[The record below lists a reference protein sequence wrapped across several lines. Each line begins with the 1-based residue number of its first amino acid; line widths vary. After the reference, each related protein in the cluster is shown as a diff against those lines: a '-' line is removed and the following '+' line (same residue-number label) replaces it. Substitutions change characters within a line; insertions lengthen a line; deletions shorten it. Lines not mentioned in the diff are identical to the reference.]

1 MASEPGLVCAWER
14 LTERRSKDLGRPPT
28 MGRGRRCEEPV
39 MALSDGER
47 VWEDHEVG
55 EGEEEVVGGV
65 EVDHREEEEEVR

>member
-14 LTERRSKDLGRPPT
+14 LSEDLKTLDGHLPRAR
-28 MGRGRRCEEPV
+28 RGRRCEEPV
-39 MALSDGER
+39 MAPSDGER